1 MKRILCVS
9 IIAGSLFFSVGLY
22 LAHAE
27 EVKKQTPQEV
37 PSLPPGPNHAYVVP
51 RVASNSGL
59 IRPRDTSG
67 TCSHY
72 LDICKFSCVDRGGLF
87 RFSCYGQNF
96 QPFSSRYQCLC
107 ADSIGNLLQIKA
119 EK

>member
-1 MKRILCVS
+1 MNDVTKILLYA
-9 IIAGSLFFSVGLY
+9 AGVYATVITAGVY
-22 LAHAE
+22 LGHAE
-27 EVKKQTPQEV
+27 EVPE
-37 PSLPPGPNHAYVVP
+37 LPPGPNHAYVVP
-51 RVASNSGL
+51 HVASNSGL

-107 ADSIGNLLQIKA
+107 ADSIGNSLQIKA